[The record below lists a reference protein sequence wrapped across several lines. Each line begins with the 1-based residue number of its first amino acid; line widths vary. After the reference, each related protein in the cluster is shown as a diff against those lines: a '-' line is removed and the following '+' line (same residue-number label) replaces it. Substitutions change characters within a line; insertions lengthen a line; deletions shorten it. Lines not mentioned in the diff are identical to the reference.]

1 MSELDYAY
9 AVARVRAKEVSLLN
23 AAAYDQLLACE
34 DHAQVRRTLTER
46 GWGEGTEMSDE
57 ELLSSE
63 LAKTRAFIS
72 ELLKEPDLLDL
83 FSYPSDFHNLKAVIK
98 QVCTQREYP
107 NVYVSGGLTDISTML
122 SAVKLKHFADLPVH
136 LRAPAQEAFS
146 LLLETQDGQLCDFV
160 LDRACLEAIYEKGMG
175 SKNEVLRKYAEIT
188 VASADIKIAVRA
200 CKTQKPRDL
209 ILRSLAKCASLDAAR
224 LAKAA
229 GESMEAICEYLAATD
244 YAAGADLL
252 RQSPA
257 SFERWCDGL
266 IIEAMKPQKHN
277 PFSVGPLVAY
287 LLARENEIKSV
298 RLILSAKL
306 NGFSDEAV
314 RERLRESYV

>member
-1 MSELDYAY
+1 MSQLDYTY

-23 AAAYDQLLACE
+23 AAAYDQLLACQ
-34 DHAQVRRTLTER
+34 DHAQVRRALSER
-46 GWGEGTEMSDE
+46 GWGESAEQSDE

-63 LAKTRAFIS
+63 LSKTRAFIG
-72 ELLKEPDLLDL
+72 ELIKESDLLDL
-83 FSYPSDFHNLKAVIK
+83 FSYAPDFHNLKAVIK
-98 QVCTQREYP
+98 QVCTQREFP
-107 NVYVSGGLTDISTML
+107 DVYLPGGLTDVSAML
-122 SAVKLKHFADLPVH
+122 SAVKLQHFADLPAH

-146 LLLETQDGQLCDFV
+146 LLLETRDGQLCDLV
-160 LDRACLEAIYEKGMG
+160 LDKACLAAIYEKG
-175 SKNEVLRKYAEIT
+175 SRDKNEVLRKYAEIT
-188 VASADIKIAVRA
+188 VASANIKIAVRA
-200 CKTQKPRDL
+200 CKTKKPYPL
-209 ILRSLAKCASLDAAR
+209 ILRSLAPCASLDTVN

-229 GESMEAICEYLAATD
+229 SESPDAICEYLAATD
-244 YAAGADLL
+244 YAAGAEIL
-252 RQSPA
+252 RRSPA
-257 SFERWCDGL
+257 AFERWCDGL

-314 RERLRESYV
+314 RERLREAYV